1 MTNPAPLTVDPD
13 ALAAAGGALSAAAAD
28 LPPAPDPFMPVGT
41 DPLSATII
49 EQIPFV
55 EGPIYDQLPVV
66 KAQATQTASNV
77 RNAASAYTAAD
88 QRIGGA
94 IDAEMQ
100 DVAGV
105 GGGLPGSAGGAAG
118 SAAGTAAGSAGTAAG
133 GAGSAGGGM
142 SQMMSM
148 PMQMAS
154 QMSQMPMQV
163 MSAVQQAPQGVMQ
176 GVQQVGQQ
184 VQQMVGQFGGA
195 SGAGGAGGESGSG
208 IEIPEAEKPESANDG
223 ATGGDP
229 GAERAPE
236 TEQKDKADEETS
248 GRHRA
253 ADDRINL

>member
-118 SAAGTAAGSAGTAAG
+118 SAAGSAGTAAG

-208 IEIPEAEKPESANDG
+208 IEIPEAEKIEDPNDG
-223 ATGGDP
+223 ASAGDP

-236 TEQKDKADEETS
+236 TETKDKAEEDS
-248 GRHRA
+248 PGRHRA